1 LPEGAVFS
9 QVQGKKETVGRLG
22 IDKHHRLPIV

>member
-1 LPEGAVFS
+1 MNFLNENASDNPAGP
-9 QVQGKKETVGRLG
+9 LG